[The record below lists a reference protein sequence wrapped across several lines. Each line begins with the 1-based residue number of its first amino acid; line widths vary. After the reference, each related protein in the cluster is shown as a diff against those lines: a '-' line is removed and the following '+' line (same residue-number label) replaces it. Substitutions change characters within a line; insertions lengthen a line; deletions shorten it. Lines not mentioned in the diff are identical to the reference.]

1 LWYHLIRKTRKEF
14 ALILLKN
21 CYTIAT
27 FNDNNEELKGLDIL
41 IRDNRIDKIGEN
53 ISLSAEEETRTEV
66 IDASR
71 LLVIPGMVN
80 THHHLY
86 QTLTRNLPGAQN
98 AELFDWLVY
107 LYPIW
112 GKVDREAVFWSTLL
126 GTAELLKTG
135 CTCTTDHM
143 YLYPE
148 DFDGDVMATQ
158 FEAAD
163 KTGIRFAPTR
173 GSMTRGKSQGGLPPN
188 HVVQTPKQVIEDM
201 YRVVDEFNDPAPFS
215 MRRIILAPCSPFS
228 VEEHVMVKTAEM
240 GRELGVPIHT
250 HLCETIDEEKYC
262 LTTYGKRPL
271 AAMQEWGWTGPNVFY
286 AHGIWFND
294 EELRVLAET
303 GTGVAHCPSSNMR
316 LGSGIAR
323 VREMMDL
330 GIRVGIGV
338 DGSASNDASDMLGE
352 ARNAMLLQR
361 VKYGASALTARET
374 LKLAIQGGAEL
385 LGFDRI
391 GRIEPGYGAD
401 LALFDMKQFQYAGSL
416 SDPVAAILFT
426 GFSHETAYTIV
437 NGRVVVRNGNLEGI
451 DENEIACNVNRIAA
465 TLINP

>member
-1 LWYHLIRKTRKEF
+1 M
-14 ALILLKN
+14 ILLKN
-21 CYTIAT
+21 CHTIAT
-27 FNDNNEELKGLDIL
+27 FNNKDEEFTGMDIL
-41 IRDNRIDKIGEN
+41 IRENRIEKIEPG
-53 ISLSAEEETRTEV
+53 ISLTPEEEKTAEI

-98 AELFDWLVY
+98 AKLFDWLVY

-112 GKVDREAVFWSTLL
+112 GRINREAVYWSTLL

-143 YLYPE
+143 YLYPK

-158 FEAAD
+158 FEAAE
-163 KTGIRFAPTR
+163 KSGIRFAPTR
-173 GSMTRGKSQGGLPPN
+173 GSMTRGKSAGGLPPD
-188 HVVQTPKQVIEDM
+188 HVVQTPSQVIDDM
-201 YRVVDEFNDPAPFS
+201 YRVVEEFNDPAPLS
-215 MRRIILAPCSPFS
+215 MKRIILAPCSPFS

-262 LTTYGKRPL
+262 LATYGKRPL
-271 AAMQEWGWTGPNVFY
+271 AAMEEWGWTGPNVFY

-294 EELRVLAET
+294 DELRVLAET

-323 VREMMDL
+323 IREMMDL

-374 LKLAIQGGAEL
+374 LKLAIQGGAGL
-385 LGFDRI
+385 LGFDKI
-391 GRIEPGYGAD
+391 GRIEPGYAAD
-401 LALFDMKQFQYAGSL
+401 LALFDMQQFQYAGAL

-437 NGRVVVRNGNLEGI
+437 NGEIVVREGRLANM
-451 DENEIACNVNRIAA
+451 DETEITGNVNRIARNLL
-465 TLINP
+465 TP